1 MALSVIVPDNMLI
14 DLADDIIDYP
24 VRVFAYPDPHEMA
37 NDSLVVCRHRL
48 DFRADPPA
56 DQVT

>member
-1 MALSVIVPDNMLI
+1 MMISSSPSQV
-14 DLADDIIDYP
+14 IDYP
-24 VRVFAYPDPHEMA
+24 VRFFAYPDPHEMA

-56 DQVT
+56 DQATEIPQSRT